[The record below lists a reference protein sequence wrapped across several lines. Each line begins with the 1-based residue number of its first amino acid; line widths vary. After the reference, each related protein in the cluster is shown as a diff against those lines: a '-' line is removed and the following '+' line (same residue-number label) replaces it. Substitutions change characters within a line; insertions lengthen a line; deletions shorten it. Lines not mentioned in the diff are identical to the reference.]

1 MRALG
6 LVPEDLDG
14 NADKI
19 VELSELFDSPLREQ
33 HVRVI
38 AALFGKEVPS
48 APEMSSGTTVL
59 VGTA

>member
-14 NADKI
+14 NNDTIA
-19 VELSELFDSPLREQ
+19 ELAKLFNSPLRDH

-38 AALFGKEVPS
+38 AALFGKDVPP
-48 APEMSSGTTVL
+48 APMMSSGTTVL
-59 VGTA
+59 MSSA